1 MRTRLGALFFF
12 LFCSSAMAAQDVFT
26 ATPKDNSFKFVFSGN
41 DGVYT
46 PSGDKT
52 HLKCAFNKHMEGLD
66 NVGEPYS
73 AIIFL
78 CPKDISMSLKFFKK
92 SKKSFFIVTSPNI
105 EGSGSEEVFVKQESY

>member
-1 MRTRLGALFFF
+1 
-12 LFCSSAMAAQDVFT
+12 MAAQDVFT